1 MSSQAGHSISRT
13 VVVLTFV
20 LVAGGLAFAVQAP
33 KPAGITRVAK
43 ADQVETCPECYVQP
57 PFNPGFE
64 MPKDMKMAERIDT
77 F

>member
-1 MSSQAGHSISRT
+1 MLRT
-13 VVVLTFV
+13 VVALTFV
-20 LVAGGLAFAVQAP
+20 LLAGGLALAIQAP
-33 KPAGITRVAK
+33 KPAGIARVAT
-43 ADQVETCPECYVQP
+43 AEQAETCPECYVHP